1 MQDTIN
7 AILNLKNT
15 LHKRSLELEELIS
28 ELEELTCD
36 MGAEEEETE
45 EAQELIHKT
54 NLLYQELR
62 LNDKLMRELSL
73 CEYCKLSDHNLCNIC
88 G

>member
-1 MQDTIN
+1 MKETIN
-7 AILNLKNT
+7 AIMNLKNT

-28 ELEELTCD
+28 ELEELTCG

-45 EAQELIHKT
+45 EAQELIHRT
-54 NLLYQELR
+54 GLLYQELR
-62 LNDKLMRELSL
+62 LNDKLMESLSL
-73 CEYCKLSDHNLCNIC
+73 CEYCKLGKHNLCDIC